1 MGKIIQCNKV
11 NPSSECNHIIRGETE
26 EEILEEAKVHAK
38 DHGLEPT
45 PELLE
50 MVRAHIEDE

>member
-11 NPSSECNHIIRGETE
+11 NPGSECNHIIRGETD
-26 EEILEEAKVHAK
+26 EEILERAKVHAK

>member
-11 NPSSECNHIIRGETE
+11 NPSSECNHVIRGATE
-26 EEILEEAKVHAK
+26 EEVLEKAKVHAK
-38 DHGLEPT
+38 DHGMEPT

-50 MVRAHIEDE
+50 MVKAHIEDE

>member
-11 NPSSECNHIIRGETE
+11 NPSSECNHIIRGATE
-26 EEILEEAKVHAK
+26 EDVLEQAKVHAK

-50 MVRAHIEDE
+50 MVKAHIEDE

>member
-11 NPSSECNHIIRGETE
+11 NPSSECSHVIRGETE
-26 EEILEEAKVHAK
+26 EDVLEQAKVHAK
-38 DHGLEPT
+38 DHGMEPT

-50 MVRAHIEDE
+50 MVKAHIEDE